1 MGTKLVPTQTFTK
14 AGRAWVFGDDV
25 LNDGGIASLDMVRQ
39 FIYDPKILATE
50 CMRALS
56 PSFPEQARPDDI
68 VFAGKNFGK
77 GQMHVTGPLSLK
89 GVGVGLVCES
99 VTRGFFRLSVSAGLL
114 MVPFVPGITEKVLDG
129 DPVDVNFRSG
139 RIENRRTG
147 EIIHAQ
153 PMPDFV
159 WEILSF
165 GGEREW
171 LAAKYGS
178 ADAPAAK

>member
-1 MGTKLVPTQTFTK
+1 MSNPYYSKS
-14 AGRAWVFGDDV
+14 GRAWVFGDDV
-25 LNDGGIASLDMVRQ
+25 LNDGGIASLEMVRQ
-39 FIYDPKILATE
+39 FIYDPKVLATE
-50 CMRALS
+50 CMATLNPEFPKRAQ
-56 PSFPEQARPDDI
+56 PNDV

-99 VTRGFFRLSVSAGLL
+99 VTRAFFRLSVSAGLL
-114 MVPFVPGITEKVLDG
+114 MLPFVPGITAKVRDE
-129 DPVDVNFRSG
+129 DPIDVDFHTG
-139 RIENRRTG
+139 RIENKRTG

-159 WEILSF
+159 WEILNA

-178 ADAPAAK
+178 GVLPAEGK